1 MFDMLTVEP
10 NVTVCLSAKIKSLS
24 FPPLVIVPLNV
35 RECPSLSKINLSD
48 VSSESVRVL
57 ELEKVIELSG
67 GVANKLINQ
76 EEYLSLI
83 HI

>member
-1 MFDMLTVEP
+1 MFDILTVEP
-10 NVTVCLSAKIKSLS
+10 NVTVCLSPKIKSLS

-57 ELEKVIELSG
+57 ELEKVIELL
-67 GVANKLINQ
+67 A
-76 EEYLSLI
+76 
-83 HI
+83 